1 MEKYIFIIGIIL
13 MFLVGCDNDVTVNTY
28 QKYENS
34 EKYAVGNFEV
44 EEIKKIKIDWIYGT
58 VNIEKSNNNKLIV
71 TEEIDNE
78 KQEYQ
83 MHYLIN
89 DGNLD
94 IKFMESNCVMPIKN
108 LKKNLLIKIPSNVQ
122 DLDITVISA
131 KVELNNFSTQNLEI
145 NSVSGEVEVKN
156 LYIEAV
162 SIDAVSGKISVSKVE
177 ANEIEVGSTSGEILM
192 NDIKSNTIDISNVSG
207 KNSLD
212 NCSINTSLEI
222 ESTSGSIKVVL
233 IKCPI
238 NINLSTV
245 SGSINLQT
253 PTLND
258 YFLKVKTIKGTTK
271 EEKGNKLYNITLE
284 STSGKI
290 TYKLD

>member
-1 MEKYIFIIGIIL
+1 MKMYVFIIVIIL
-13 MFLVGCDNDVTVNTY
+13 IFLVGCDNDVTVNTY

-34 EKYAVGNFEV
+34 EKYAVGNIEV

-58 VNIEKSNNNKLIV
+58 VNIEKSNDNKLIV
-71 TEEIDNE
+71 TEEINDE

-89 DGNLD
+89 DGKLD

-108 LKKNLLIKIPSNVQ
+108 LKKNLLIKIPN
-122 DLDITVISA
+122 DLQEIDINAISA
-131 KVELNNFSTQNLEI
+131 NIKIDDICSQELEI
-145 NSVSGEVEVKN
+145 DTVSGAIEVNN
-156 LYIEAV
+156 LKAETV
-162 SIDAVSGKISVSKVE
+162 SIEGVSGKISVSNVE
-177 ANEIEVGSTSGEILM
+177 ANEIEVDSTSGEILM
-192 NDIKSNTIDISNVSG
+192 NNITSKTIDISNVSG

-212 NCSINTSLEI
+212 NCSINTSLEM

-271 EEKGNKLYNITLE
+271 EEKGNKLCNITLE